1 MTDKH
6 GGNVYKY
13 RDYLDFSAN
22 INPLGTP
29 ESVRNAVIE
38 SAGLCDVYPDPYCT
52 ELVGKI
58 SDCEKIKPSRIVCG
72 NGADDLIYRIV
83 SALKPD
89 NAVICSP
96 SFTEYG
102 KALRENNC
110 RITEYI
116 LSERNSFDIASDF
129 VDYLNHNTDIVFLC
143 SPNNPTG
150 KAVNIDLL
158 GNIAE
163 KCLENDIVLVCDEC
177 FMDFVCDGKNKSSR
191 NFLNGK
197 MIILKA
203 FTKIYAMAGL
213 RLGYAVF
220 GSDELAGKVCSN
232 GQYWS
237 VSVPAQRGGIAALD
251 EKNYLLTTVEFVRK
265 ERKFLTTELSDMGL
279 KVFESEANFIFFRSS
294 LPLDTLLEKEKI
306 LIRNCNNYCGLEN
319 GFFRVAVRTH
329 EENIILVSALRRIL
343 NG

>member
-1 MTDKH
+1 MTEKH

-13 RDYLDFSAN
+13 KNYLDFSAN

-38 SAGLCDVYPDPYCT
+38 SADSCGIYPDPFCT

-58 SDCEKIKPSRIVCG
+58 SDYEKIKTSHIVCG

-83 SALKPD
+83 SALRPQ

-102 KALRENNC
+102 KALKENNC
-110 RITEYI
+110 GITEYI
-116 LSERNSFDIASDF
+116 LSEKDGFNITSDF
-129 VDYLNHNTDIVFLC
+129 IDYLNNDTDIVFLC
-143 SPNNPTG
+143 NPNNPTG
-150 KAVNIDLL
+150 KTVNIDLF

-177 FMDFVCDGKNKSSR
+177 FMDFVCEGKNKSSR

-220 GSDELAGKVCSN
+220 GSDELAEKVRSN

-237 VSVPAQRGGIAALD
+237 VSVPAQLGGIVALD
-251 EKNYLLTTVEFVRK
+251 EKDYLLTTVEFVRK
-265 ERKFLTTELSDMGL
+265 EREFLTAELSGMGL
-279 KVFESEANFIFFRSS
+279 KVFESEANFIFFRSG
-294 LPLDTLLEKEKI
+294 LPLDVLLEKEKI
-306 LIRNCNNYCGLEN
+306 LIRNCGNYSGLGN
-319 GFFRVAVRTH
+319 GFFRIAVRTH
-329 EENIILVSALRRIL
+329 EENIIFVSAVRRIL